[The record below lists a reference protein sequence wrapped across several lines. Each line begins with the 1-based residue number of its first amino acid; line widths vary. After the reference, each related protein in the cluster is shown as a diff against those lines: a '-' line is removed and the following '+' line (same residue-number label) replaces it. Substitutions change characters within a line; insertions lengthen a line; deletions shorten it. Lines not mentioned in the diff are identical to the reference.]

1 MHPVTGIRKVASE
14 EICVHDEIN
23 AFDDTCV
30 KANGNRKHV
39 DETKA
44 SIGGRTNIWQPRNRS
59 RVEGPQ

>member
-1 MHPVTGIRKVASE
+1 VIGIRKVASE
-14 EICVHDEIN
+14 VIGVHDAVN

-30 KANGNRKHV
+30 KADENRKHV

-44 SIGGRTNIWQPRNRS
+44 SIGGRTNIWQPRNRL